1 MALADAKSAR
11 DRRARRPRSGVL
23 VRVQRLVW
31 PLLALLA
38 VTGAGGLARAERPR
52 ADVLFEEG
60 RALLEAKD
68 YAAACPKLAESHRLQ
83 PGGGSA
89 LALAICREGEG
100 KTASAFAAYQD
111 ALFYAKR
118 DKRKDREDHATAK
131 LIELEPLLPKLRVFI
146 SDAAKTQGVRVTIDR
161 DPLRPAQEGASAY
174 VDPGEHQVEASA
186 PGFGPRVVKI
196 VASPGK
202 SVDVLIEPLV
212 AAPVTPAAEPPL
224 PRPERAPER
233 AGGGTRTAGL
243 VVGAVG
249 VVGVAVGTYFGLR
262 ALSLGG
268 DVDRRCPTSPCGD
281 LSAVDDNDRAHR
293 YARISDWT
301 LLGGASLVVTGAAM
315 YLFGGS
321 HAERVP
327 QLAIG
332 KDSAMIRWE
341 TRW

>member
-1 MALADAKSAR
+1 MALADAGATRGDRALRRRVGAR
-11 DRRARRPRSGVL
+11 
-23 VRVQRLVW
+23 VRVVRHAW
-31 PLLALLA
+31 PFFAMLAM
-38 VTGAGGLARAERPR
+38 TGAVDRAHAERPR

-131 LIELEPLLPKLRVFI
+131 LIELEPLLPKLRVVV
-146 SDAAKTQGVRVTIDR
+146 SDAAKAQGVRVTIDR
-161 DPLRPAQEGASAY
+161 DPLRPALEGASAY

-186 PGFGPRVVKI
+186 PGFGPRVVTL

-202 SVDVLIEPLV
+202 SVDVVIEPLV
-212 AAPVTPAAEPPL
+212 AAPAAPAAEPKL

-233 AGGGTRTAGL
+233 DGGGTRTAGL

-262 ALSLGG
+262 ALSLGS

-281 LSAVDDNDRAHR
+281 LAAVDDNDRAHR

-301 LLGGASLVVTGAAM
+301 LLGGGALVVTGAAM

-332 KDSAMIRWE
+332 KDAAMIRWE